1 MVPRLSALMNKNFDT
16 RRRIYG
22 DQVLGEANLE
32 MVEIARAHGS
42 CAKFAGSGGAVFGIC
57 SDGDKKV

>member
-1 MVPRLSALMNKNFDT
+1 MNKNFDT

-22 DQVLGEANLE
+22 DQALGEANLE

>member
-1 MVPRLSALMNKNFDT
+1 MNDNFDI

-22 DQVLGEANLE
+22 DQALGEANLE
-32 MVEIARAHGS
+32 MVETARCHGS

-57 SDGDKKV
+57 SDKEKKVGCIETK

>member
-1 MVPRLSALMNKNFDT
+1 MDENFDT

-22 DQVLGEANLE
+22 DQALGDANLE
-32 MVEIARAHGS
+32 MIEMAHRHGS

-57 SDGDKKV
+57 TDEDKMVWY